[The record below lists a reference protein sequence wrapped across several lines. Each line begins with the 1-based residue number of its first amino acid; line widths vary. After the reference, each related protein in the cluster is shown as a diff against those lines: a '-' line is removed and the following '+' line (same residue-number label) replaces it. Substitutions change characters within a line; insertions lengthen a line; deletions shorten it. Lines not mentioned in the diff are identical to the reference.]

1 MRRSAQ
7 SSCFDMMRAAA
18 ILAVIMP
25 MSVSTLAWSADLVE
39 IFRMAQSA
47 DTVYGSARASWT
59 AAQEKLPQ
67 GRSGLLPS
75 ASLSGSTQ
83 LNDRGISFR
92 NNSVPDQNDRFNSNA
107 FSLSIT
113 QPLYRRQNMVVYEQ
127 AKTQLEQA
135 DATLA
140 LAGQDLI
147 TRVAQ
152 AYLDVL
158 LAQFN
163 VALTGAQKTAIAEQL
178 AQAKISFEV
187 GTTTITDT
195 HEAQARYDLSVS
207 QEIAAQSDLEIK
219 TRALEQLIG
228 RVAPALAPLS
238 PALKLISPEPAAM
251 DKWVEDARSN
261 SHQVRTAQAGATL
274 ASQEVERN
282 RAGHYP
288 TLDAFATLGE
298 NRVGVGT
305 LGGPGNDTNNRII
318 GLQLAVPI
326 YQGGLV
332 NSRVREALA
341 NEEKA
346 RQDLENARRTA
357 ELNARQN
364 YLGVTSGIAQIKAL
378 EAALTSSQ
386 SALDSSRLGRE
397 VGVRTQVDVL
407 NAQQQLFSARRD
419 MAQAKYNYILSTL
432 RLKAAVGR
440 LAEEDLSAVSAWLER
455 K

>member
-1 MRRSAQ
+1 MKRRATFAAVALTFALGASVSAHGADLLDVFRLAQ
-7 SSCFDMMRAAA
+7 SSDA
-18 ILAVIMP
+18 
-25 MSVSTLAWSADLVE
+25 
-39 IFRMAQSA
+39 
-47 DTVYGSARASWT
+47 VYGSARAAW
-59 AAQEKLPQ
+59 AATQEKLPQ

-75 ASLSGSTQ
+75 VSLSGSTQ
-83 LNDRGISFR
+83 YNDRGINFR
-92 NNSVPDQNDRFNSNA
+92 DPAALDNSSRFNSNVL
-107 FSLSIT
+107 SLSIT
-113 QPLYRRQNMVVYEQ
+113 QPIYRRQNIVVHEQ

-135 DATLA
+135 DAVLA
-140 LAGQDLI
+140 QAAQDLI

-158 LAQFN
+158 LAQDN
-163 VALTGAQKTAIAEQL
+163 LALAGAQKTAIAEQL

-187 GTTTITDT
+187 GTATITDT

-219 TRALEQLIG
+219 TRALDQLIG
-228 RVAPALAPLS
+228 RAAPVLAPLS

-251 DKWVEDARSN
+251 DKWVEEARN
-261 SHQVRTAQAGATL
+261 NNPQVRAAQSSVTL
-274 ASQEVERN
+274 AGQEAERN

-288 TLDAFATLGE
+288 TLDAFATWSE
-298 NRVGVGT
+298 NRSGAGVFGGT
-305 LGGPGNDTNNRII
+305 GTDINNKII

-341 NEEKA
+341 NAERA

-357 ELNARQN
+357 ELNARQH
-364 YLGVTSGIAQIKAL
+364 YLGVTSGIAQVKAL

-419 MAQAKYNYILSTL
+419 LAQAKYNYILSTL

-440 LAEEDLSAVSAWLER
+440 LAEADLSAVSTWLER

>member
-1 MRRSAQ
+1 
-7 SSCFDMMRAAA
+7 MMRAATL
-18 ILAVIMP
+18 LAVAIMIGSGVP
-25 MSVSTLAWSADLVE
+25 ARSADLLE
-39 IFRMAQSA
+39 IFRLAQSA
-47 DTVYGSARASWT
+47 DAVYGSARASWA

-75 ASLSGSTQ
+75 ASLSASTQ
-83 LNDRGISFR
+83 YNDRGIDFR
-92 NNSVPDQNDRFNSNA
+92 DPASADNNARFNSNVY
-107 FSLSIT
+107 SLSIT

-135 DATLA
+135 DAALA
-140 LAGQDLI
+140 QAGQDLI

-158 LAQFN
+158 LAQDN

-178 AQAKISFEV
+178 AQARISFEV
-187 GTTTITDT
+187 GTATITDT

-207 QEIAAQSDLEIK
+207 QEIAASSDLEIK
-219 TRALEQLIG
+219 TRALDQLIG
-228 RVAPALAPLS
+228 RAAPALAPLS
-238 PALKLISPEPAAM
+238 PALKLLSPEPAAM
-251 DKWVEDARSN
+251 DKWVEEARSN
-261 SHQVRTAQAGATL
+261 NHQVRAAQAGATL
-274 ASQEVERN
+274 AHQEVERN

-288 TLDAFATLGE
+288 TLDAFATRSE
-298 NRVGVGT
+298 NRSGAGAFGGAGT
-305 LGGPGNDTNNRII
+305 DINNKII

-341 NEEKA
+341 NEDKA

-357 ELNARQN
+357 ELNARQT
-364 YLGVTSGIAQIKAL
+364 YLGVTSGIAQVKAL

-386 SALDSSRLGRE
+386 SALDSTRLGRE

-419 MAQAKYNYILSTL
+419 LAQAKYNYILATL

-440 LAEEDLSAVSAWLER
+440 LAEADLSAVSAWLER